1 MNNREQL
8 LQIASVY
15 LDENLD
21 FKELTNATQSYKK
34 LLETVTGADL
44 NTDTGRQ
51 HVSNANGIA
60 IGTYWAALCLDDFM
74 RTRQFIRGIHVAI
87 EEKLQQQQDTLHIMY
102 AGTGPYATLLLPLI
116 FKYPKERIRYT
127 FMEINAFTYNI
138 MQTVLAGV
146 GLEDYNIETVLTD
159 ACTYVIEDGNKPD
172 IIISETMQNALA
184 NEHQVPIF
192 FNLMHQAKADTVF
205 IPEKIEIYWGLK
217 QSGVP
222 LLELTKVHY
231 HQVKKILEVSKEA
244 MFSLIQNPNA
254 LQEGQPFGEEQT
266 IIEAQDQ
273 EGYTELL
280 LLTEIQVY
288 KQERLEVK
296 QSGLTLPKIVLHD
309 LSTSTQK
316 LMIKSHYKISEKPT
330 LEYEIATTKLLYSTL
345 VK

>member
-21 FKELTNATQSYKK
+21 YRQLTDATQSYKK
-34 LLETVTGADL
+34 LLETVSGTDL
-44 NTDTGRQ
+44 NTDTGRK
-51 HVSNANGIA
+51 HVSNTSGIA

-87 EEKLQQQQDTLHIMY
+87 EEKLQQQQGTLHIMY

-127 FMEINAFTYNI
+127 FMEINSFTYNI
-138 MQTVLAGV
+138 LQTVLAGV
-146 GLEDYNIETVLTD
+146 GLEDYAIETVLTD
-159 ACTYVIEDGNKPD
+159 ACTYVIEDDNKPD

-192 FNLMHQAKADTVF
+192 FNLMHQAKADTIF
-205 IPEKIEIYWGLK
+205 IPEKIEIHLGLK
-217 QSGVP
+217 QAGIEQ
-222 LLELTKVHY
+222 LELTKAHY
-231 HQVKKILEVSKEA
+231 HKVKKILEVSKEA

-254 LQEGQPFGEEQT
+254 LQGGQPFGEEQT
-266 IIEAQDQ
+266 TIELQDQ
-273 EGYTELL
+273 QGYNELM

-288 KQERLEVK
+288 KQERIEVK
-296 QSGLTLPKIVLHD
+296 QSGLTLPKTMQHNLPIAVQTFTVN
-309 LSTSTQK
+309 SR
-316 LMIKSHYKISEKPT
+316 YKIGEKPT
-330 LEYEIATTKLLYSTL
+330 LEYEIATT
-345 VK
+345 

>member
-1 MNNREQL
+1 MNNRELL

-21 FKELTNATQSYKK
+21 YSQLMDATQSYKK
-34 LLETVTGADL
+34 LLETVSGTDL
-44 NTDTGRQ
+44 NTDTGRK
-51 HVSNANGIA
+51 HLSNTSGIA

-87 EEKLQQQQDTLHIMY
+87 EEKLQRQGTLHIMY

-127 FMEINAFTYNI
+127 FMEINSFTYNI
-138 MQTVLAGV
+138 MQTVLTGV
-146 GLEDYNIETVLTD
+146 GLEDYTIETVLTD
-159 ACTYVIEDGNKPD
+159 ACTYVIEDDNKPD

-192 FNLMHQAKADTVF
+192 FNLMHQAKADTIF
-205 IPEKIEIYWGLK
+205 IPEKIEIYLGLK

-231 HQVKKILEVSKEA
+231 HRVKKILEVSKEA
-244 MFSLIQNPNA
+244 MFSLLQNPNA
-254 LQEGQPFGEEQT
+254 LKEGQPFGEEQT
-266 IIEAQDQ
+266 TIELQDQ
-273 EGYTELL
+273 QGCNELL

-288 KQERLEVK
+288 KQERIEIK
-296 QSGLTLPKIVLHD
+296 QSGLTLPKVMQYNLPIAAQTFTV
-309 LSTSTQK
+309 TSR
-316 LMIKSHYKISEKPT
+316 YKIGEKPT
-330 LEYEIATTKLLYSTL
+330 LEYEIATT
-345 VK
+345 